1 MGITLLDGL
10 GDKIRSSSSLTGL
23 KAIIIMNKNSNNLIE
38 NFTLL
43 ISNTRLYLINL
54 LDFRKDADQ
63 LNTTQAIKADVQFK
77 GATAWILICS
87 IFVASIGLNTN
98 SIPVVIGAMLI
109 SPLMGPILGVGLS
122 IAINDIDTL
131 KSSLIS
137 LGTMVLLSVLTSFL
151 YFYVFDINAD
161 TSELFVRTRPD
172 IREILIAFFGGLAL
186 IIARTKKGTIAT
198 VIYGVAIATA
208 LIPPLCTAGYGIAVG
223 SMDYFLGA
231 MYLFIINT
239 IFIALATFIV
249 IKFLK
254 FPMINYVDS
263 MRRRRISRFVTL
275 AAVIVMIPAVWTFVN
290 VVNESNFKND
300 AFSFINSELEILPN
314 SKFIK
319 KNALIQYNK
328 DESSVIE
335 LTTLGNDQISEEI
348 EFVLNTKM
356 KNYSSLN
363 DTELIISQSL
373 FREINNLEY
382 MEELRSRDSLDL
394 LSQTQ
399 KINFLEDKVQ
409 QLLVLEKN
417 YIEFPNLLKEVNI
430 NYSEI
435 DEFSYSNILKS
446 DFKSIDTVSVFYVK
460 WNDTLVDEM
469 DIINRSI
476 QLEKWLKYKLNLD
489 TIILKRA

>member
-1 MGITLLDGL
+1 
-10 GDKIRSSSSLTGL
+10 
-23 KAIIIMNKNSNNLIE
+23 MNQNNNIFE
-38 NFTLL
+38 NFNQLFYD
-43 ISNTRLYLINL
+43 TRKYLVNL

-63 LNTTQAIKADVQFK
+63 ISTIEEIKANIQFK

-87 IFVASIGLNTN
+87 ILVASIGLNTN

-131 KSSLIS
+131 KTSLIS
-137 LGTMVLLSVLTSFL
+137 LGTMILLSVLTSFV
-151 YFYVFDINAD
+151 YFWIFDINAD
-161 TSELFVRTRPD
+161 TSELFARTRPD

-186 IIARTKKGTIAT
+186 IIATTKKGTIAT

-223 SMDYFLGA
+223 SWDYFIGA

-249 IKFLK
+249 TKFLK

-263 MRRRRISRFVTL
+263 IRRRTISRFATL
-275 AAVIVMIPAVWTFVN
+275 AAIIVMIPAIWTFVN

-300 AFSFINSELEILPN
+300 ALSFLNSELDILPN
-314 SKFIK
+314 SKYIK
-319 KNALIQYNK
+319 KNTVVQYYSDK
-328 DESSVIE
+328 PSVIE
-335 LTTLGNDQISEEI
+335 LTTLGNDQISKEI

-356 KNYSSLN
+356 KNYSALN
-363 DTELIISQSL
+363 NTELIINQSV

-409 QLLVLEKN
+409 ELLVLEKN
-417 YIEFPNLLKEVNI
+417 YIEFPNLLKELNI

-460 WNDTLVDEM
+460 WNDSLVNEV
-469 DIINRSI
+469 DISGKSS
-476 QLEKWLKYKLNLD
+476 QLERWLKYKLNLD
-489 TIILKRA
+489 SIVIKREF

>member
-1 MGITLLDGL
+1 
-10 GDKIRSSSSLTGL
+10 
-23 KAIIIMNKNSNNLIE
+23 MNQNNNIFE
-38 NFTLL
+38 NFSQLF
-43 ISNTRLYLINL
+43 SDTRIYLVNL

-63 LNTTQAIKADVQFK
+63 ISTIEEIKANIQFK
-77 GATAWILICS
+77 GATDWILICS
-87 IFVASIGLNTN
+87 ILVASIGLNTN

-131 KSSLIS
+131 KTSLIS
-137 LGTMVLLSVLTSFL
+137 LGTMILLSVLTSFI
-151 YFYVFDINAD
+151 YFWIFDINAD
-161 TSELFVRTRPD
+161 TSELFARTRPD

-186 IIARTKKGTIAT
+186 IIATTKKGTIAT

-223 SMDYFLGA
+223 SWDYFIGA

-249 IKFLK
+249 TKFLK

-263 MRRRRISRFVTL
+263 IRRRTISRFATL
-275 AAVIVMIPAVWTFVN
+275 AAIIVMIPAIWTFVN

-300 AFSFINSELEILPN
+300 ALSFLNSELDILPN
-314 SKFIK
+314 SKYIK
-319 KNALIQYNK
+319 KNTVVQYYSDK
-328 DESSVIE
+328 PSVIE
-335 LTTLGNDQISEEI
+335 LTTLGNDQISKEI

-356 KNYSSLN
+356 KNYSALN
-363 DTELIISQSL
+363 NTELIINQSV

-409 QLLVLEKN
+409 ELLVLEKN
-417 YIEFPNLLKEVNI
+417 YIEFPNLLKELNI

-460 WNDTLVDEM
+460 WNDSLVNEV
-469 DIINRSI
+469 DISAKSS
-476 QLEKWLKYKLNLD
+476 QLERWLKYKLNLD
-489 TIILKRA
+489 SIVIKREF

>member
-1 MGITLLDGL
+1 M
-10 GDKIRSSSSLTGL
+10 
-23 KAIIIMNKNSNNLIE
+23 MNKNNNNIFD

-43 ISNTRLYLINL
+43 ISNTRIYLVNL

-63 LNTTQAIKADVQFK
+63 ISTTEAIKADVQFK

-131 KSSLIS
+131 RTSMIS
-137 LGTMVLLSVLTSFL
+137 LGTMMLLSILTSFL

-161 TSELFVRTRPD
+161 TSELFARTRPD

-249 IKFLK
+249 VKFLK

-263 MRRRRISRFVTL
+263 IRRRRISRFATL
-275 AAVIVMIPAVWTFVN
+275 AAIVVMIPAVWTFVN
-290 VVNESNFKND
+290 VVKESNFKND
-300 AFSFINSELEILPN
+300 AMSFVNSELDILPN
-314 SKFIK
+314 SKYIK
-319 KNALIQYNK
+319 KNTLIQYNK
-328 DESSVIE
+328 DIPSVIE
-335 LTTLGNDQISEEI
+335 LTTLGNDQISDEI
-348 EFVLNTKM
+348 EFVLSTKM
-356 KNYSSLN
+356 KNYSSLDN
-363 DTELIISQSL
+363 TELIINQSL

-399 KINFLEDKVQ
+399 KINFLENKIQ
-409 QLLVLEKN
+409 QLLKLEQN
-417 YIEFPNLLKEVNI
+417 YIEFPGLVNEVSI

-435 DEFSYSNILKS
+435 ENFSYSNVLKS
-446 DFKSIDTVSVFYVK
+446 DFKSIDTISVFYVK
-460 WNDTLVDEM
+460 WNDSLINEL
-469 DIINRSI
+469 DIINKSI
-476 QLEKWLKYKLNLD
+476 QLEKWLKYKLTLD
-489 TIILKRA
+489 SIIIKRQL

>member
-1 MGITLLDGL
+1 
-10 GDKIRSSSSLTGL
+10 
-23 KAIIIMNKNSNNLIE
+23 MNQNNNIFE
-38 NFTLL
+38 NFSQLF
-43 ISNTRLYLINL
+43 SDTRIYLVNL

-63 LNTTQAIKADVQFK
+63 ISTIEEIKANIQFK

-87 IFVASIGLNTN
+87 ILVASIGLNTN

-131 KSSLIS
+131 KTSLIS
-137 LGTMVLLSVLTSFL
+137 LGTMILLSVLTSFV
-151 YFYVFDINAD
+151 YFWIFDINAD
-161 TSELFVRTRPD
+161 TSELFARTRPD

-186 IIARTKKGTIAT
+186 IIATTKKGTIAT

-223 SMDYFLGA
+223 SWDYFIGA

-249 IKFLK
+249 TKFLK

-263 MRRRRISRFVTL
+263 IRRRTISRFATL
-275 AAVIVMIPAVWTFVN
+275 AAIIVMIPAIWTFVN

-300 AFSFINSELEILPN
+300 ALSFLNSELDILPN
-314 SKFIK
+314 SKYIK
-319 KNALIQYNK
+319 KNTVVQYYSDK
-328 DESSVIE
+328 PSVIE
-335 LTTLGNDQISEEI
+335 LTTLGNDQISKEI

-356 KNYSSLN
+356 KNYSALN
-363 DTELIISQSL
+363 NTELIINQSV

-399 KINFLEDKVQ
+399 KINFLEAKVQ
-409 QLLVLEKN
+409 ELLVLEKN
-417 YIEFPNLLKEVNI
+417 YIEFPNLLKELNI

-460 WNDTLVDEM
+460 WNDSLVNEV
-469 DIINRSI
+469 DISGKSS
-476 QLEKWLKYKLNLD
+476 QLERWLKYKLNLD
-489 TIILKRA
+489 SIVIKREF

>member
-1 MGITLLDGL
+1 
-10 GDKIRSSSSLTGL
+10 
-23 KAIIIMNKNSNNLIE
+23 MNQNNNIFE
-38 NFTLL
+38 NFSQLF
-43 ISNTRLYLINL
+43 SDTRIYLVNL

-63 LNTTQAIKADVQFK
+63 ISTIEEIKANIQFK

-87 IFVASIGLNTN
+87 ILVASIGLNTN

-131 KSSLIS
+131 KTSLIS
-137 LGTMVLLSVLTSFL
+137 LGTMILLSVLTSFV
-151 YFYVFDINAD
+151 YFWIFDINAD
-161 TSELFVRTRPD
+161 TSELFARTRPD

-186 IIARTKKGTIAT
+186 IIATTKKGTIAT

-223 SMDYFLGA
+223 SWDYFIGA

-249 IKFLK
+249 TKFLK

-263 MRRRRISRFVTL
+263 IRRRTISRFATL
-275 AAVIVMIPAVWTFVN
+275 AAIIVMIPAIWTFVN

-300 AFSFINSELEILPN
+300 ALSFLNSELDILPN
-314 SKFIK
+314 SKYIK
-319 KNALIQYNK
+319 KNTVVQYYSDK
-328 DESSVIE
+328 PSVIE
-335 LTTLGNDQISEEI
+335 LTTLGNDQISKEI

-356 KNYSSLN
+356 KNYSALN
-363 DTELIISQSL
+363 NTELIINQSV

-409 QLLVLEKN
+409 ELLVLEKN
-417 YIEFPNLLKEVNI
+417 YIEFPNLLKELNI

-435 DEFSYSNILKS
+435 DEFSYSNIIKS

-460 WNDTLVDEM
+460 WNDSLVNEV
-469 DIINRSI
+469 DISGKSL
-476 QLEKWLKYKLNLD
+476 QLERWLKYKLNLD
-489 TIILKRA
+489 SIVIKREF

>member
-1 MGITLLDGL
+1 
-10 GDKIRSSSSLTGL
+10 
-23 KAIIIMNKNSNNLIE
+23 MNQNNNIFE
-38 NFTLL
+38 NFSQLF
-43 ISNTRLYLINL
+43 SDTRIYLVNL

-63 LNTTQAIKADVQFK
+63 ISTIEEIKANIQFK

-87 IFVASIGLNTN
+87 ILVASIGLNTN

-131 KSSLIS
+131 KTSLIS
-137 LGTMVLLSVLTSFL
+137 LGTMILLSVLTSFV
-151 YFYVFDINAD
+151 YFWIFDINAD
-161 TSELFVRTRPD
+161 TSELFARTRPD

-186 IIARTKKGTIAT
+186 IIATTKKGTIAT

-223 SMDYFLGA
+223 DLDYFLGA

-249 IKFLK
+249 TKFLK

-263 MRRRRISRFVTL
+263 IKRRRISRFATL
-275 AAVIVMIPAVWTFVN
+275 AAIIVMIPAVWTFVN

-300 AFSFINSELEILPN
+300 AQSFLNSELDILPN
-314 SKFIK
+314 SKYIK
-319 KNALIQYNK
+319 KNTVVQYHSDK
-328 DESSVIE
+328 PSVIE
-335 LTTLGNDQISEEI
+335 LTTLGNDQISKEI

-363 DTELIISQSL
+363 NTELIINQSV

-409 QLLVLEKN
+409 ELLVLEKN
-417 YIEFPNLLKEVNI
+417 YIEFPNLLKELNI

-460 WNDTLVDEM
+460 WNDSLVNEV
-469 DIINRSI
+469 DIAAKSS

-489 TIILKRA
+489 SIIIKREF

>member
-1 MGITLLDGL
+1 M
-10 GDKIRSSSSLTGL
+10 
-23 KAIIIMNKNSNNLIE
+23 
-38 NFTLL
+38 
-43 ISNTRLYLINL
+43 
-54 LDFRKDADQ
+54 
-63 LNTTQAIKADVQFK
+63 
-77 GATAWILICS
+77 IL
-87 IFVASIGLNTN
+87 
-98 SIPVVIGAMLI
+98 
-109 SPLMGPILGVGLS
+109 LS
-122 IAINDIDTL
+122 I
-131 KSSLIS
+131 
-137 LGTMVLLSVLTSFL
+137 LTSFF
-151 YFYVFDINAD
+151 YFWIFDINAD
-161 TSELFVRTRPD
+161 TSELFARTRPD

-223 SMDYFLGA
+223 SWDYFLGA

-263 MRRRRISRFVTL
+263 IRRRRISRFATL
-275 AAVIVMIPAVWTFVN
+275 AAIIVMIPAVWTFVN

-300 AFSFINSELEILPN
+300 ALSFLNSELDILPN
-314 SKFIK
+314 SKYIK
-319 KNALIQYNK
+319 KNTVVQYNSDK
-328 DESSVIE
+328 PSVIE
-335 LTTLGNDQISEEI
+335 LTTLGNDQISKEI

-363 DTELIISQSL
+363 NTELIINQSV

-409 QLLVLEKN
+409 ELLVLEKN
-417 YIEFPNLLKEVNI
+417 YIEFPNLLKELNI

-460 WNDTLVDEM
+460 WNDSLVNEI
-469 DIINRSI
+469 DIISKSS

-489 TIILKRA
+489 SIIIKREF

>member
-1 MGITLLDGL
+1 
-10 GDKIRSSSSLTGL
+10 
-23 KAIIIMNKNSNNLIE
+23 MNQNNNIFE
-38 NFTLL
+38 NFSQLFYD
-43 ISNTRLYLINL
+43 TRKYLVNL

-63 LNTTQAIKADVQFK
+63 ISTIEEIKANIQFK

-87 IFVASIGLNTN
+87 ILVASIGLNTN

-131 KSSLIS
+131 KTSLIS
-137 LGTMVLLSVLTSFL
+137 LGTMILLSVLTSFV
-151 YFYVFDINAD
+151 YFWIFDINAD
-161 TSELFVRTRPD
+161 TSELFARTRPD

-186 IIARTKKGTIAT
+186 IIATTKKGTIAT

-223 SMDYFLGA
+223 DLNYFLGA

-263 MRRRRISRFVTL
+263 IKRKRISRFATL
-275 AAVIVMIPAVWTFVN
+275 AAIIVMIPAVWTFVN

-300 AFSFINSELEILPN
+300 ALKFLNSELDILPN
-314 SKFIK
+314 SKYIK
-319 KNALIQYNK
+319 KNTVVQYHSDK
-328 DESSVIE
+328 PSVIE
-335 LTTLGNDQISEEI
+335 LTTLGNDQISKEI

-363 DTELIISQSL
+363 NTELIINQSI

-409 QLLVLEKN
+409 ELLVLEKN
-417 YIEFPNLLKEVNI
+417 YIEFPNLLKELNI

-460 WNDTLVDEM
+460 WNDSLVNEVDVA
-469 DIINRSI
+469 RKSS

-489 TIILKRA
+489 SIIIKREF

>member
-1 MGITLLDGL
+1 MQI
-10 GDKIRSSSSLTGL
+10 
-23 KAIIIMNKNSNNLIE
+23 
-38 NFTLL
+38 
-43 ISNTRLYLINL
+43 
-54 LDFRKDADQ
+54 
-63 LNTTQAIKADVQFK
+63 
-77 GATAWILICS
+77 
-87 IFVASIGLNTN
+87 
-98 SIPVVIGAMLI
+98 
-109 SPLMGPILGVGLS
+109 
-122 IAINDIDTL
+122 
-131 KSSLIS
+131 
-137 LGTMVLLSVLTSFL
+137 LLSYLR
-151 YFYVFDINAD
+151 
-161 TSELFVRTRPD
+161 RTRPD

-186 IIARTKKGTIAT
+186 IIATTKKGTIAT

-223 SMDYFLGA
+223 DLDYFLGA

-249 IKFLK
+249 TKFLK

-263 MRRRRISRFVTL
+263 IRRRRISRFATL
-275 AAVIVMIPAVWTFVN
+275 AAIIVMIPAVWTFVN

-300 AFSFINSELEILPN
+300 AQSFLNSELDILPN
-314 SKFIK
+314 SKYIK
-319 KNALIQYNK
+319 KNTVVQYHSEK
-328 DESSVIE
+328 PSVIE
-335 LTTLGNDQISEEI
+335 LTTLGNDQISKEI

-363 DTELIISQSL
+363 NTELIINQSV

-409 QLLVLEKN
+409 ELLVLEKN
-417 YIEFPNLLKEVNI
+417 YIEFPNLLKELNI

-446 DFKSIDTVSVFYVK
+446 NFKSIDTVSVFYVK
-460 WNDTLVDEM
+460 WNDSLVNEV
-469 DIINRSI
+469 DIAAKSS

-489 TIILKRA
+489 SIIIKREF

>member
-1 MGITLLDGL
+1 
-10 GDKIRSSSSLTGL
+10 
-23 KAIIIMNKNSNNLIE
+23 MNQNNNIFE
-38 NFTLL
+38 NFSQLF
-43 ISNTRLYLINL
+43 SDTRIYLVNL

-63 LNTTQAIKADVQFK
+63 ISTIEEIKANIQFK

-87 IFVASIGLNTN
+87 ILVASIGLNTN

-131 KSSLIS
+131 KTSLIS
-137 LGTMVLLSVLTSFL
+137 LGTMILLSVLTSFV
-151 YFYVFDINAD
+151 YFWIFDINAD
-161 TSELFVRTRPD
+161 TSELFARTRPD

-186 IIARTKKGTIAT
+186 IIATTKKGTIAT

-223 SMDYFLGA
+223 SWDYFIGA

-249 IKFLK
+249 TKFLK

-263 MRRRRISRFVTL
+263 IRRRTISRFATL
-275 AAVIVMIPAVWTFVN
+275 AAIIVMIPAIWTFVN

-300 AFSFINSELEILPN
+300 ALSFLNSELDILPN
-314 SKFIK
+314 SKYIK
-319 KNALIQYNK
+319 KNTVVQYNSDK
-328 DESSVIE
+328 PSVIE
-335 LTTLGNDQISEEI
+335 LTTLGNDQISKEI

-356 KNYSSLN
+356 KNYNSLN
-363 DTELIISQSL
+363 NTELIINQSV

-409 QLLVLEKN
+409 ELLVLEKN
-417 YIEFPNLLKEVNI
+417 YIEFPNLLKELNI

-460 WNDTLVDEM
+460 WNDSLVNEI
-469 DIINRSI
+469 DIISKSS

-489 TIILKRA
+489 SIIIKREF

>member
-1 MGITLLDGL
+1 
-10 GDKIRSSSSLTGL
+10 
-23 KAIIIMNKNSNNLIE
+23 MNQNNNIFE
-38 NFTLL
+38 NFSQLFYD
-43 ISNTRLYLINL
+43 TRIYLVNL

-63 LNTTQAIKADVQFK
+63 ISTIEEIKANIQFK

-87 IFVASIGLNTN
+87 ILVASIGLNTN

-131 KSSLIS
+131 KTSLIS
-137 LGTMVLLSVLTSFL
+137 LGTMILLSVLTSFV
-151 YFYVFDINAD
+151 YFWIFDINAD
-161 TSELFVRTRPD
+161 TSELFARTRPD

-186 IIARTKKGTIAT
+186 IIATTKKGTIAT

-223 SMDYFLGA
+223 DLDYFLGA

-249 IKFLK
+249 TKFLK

-263 MRRRRISRFVTL
+263 IKRKRISRFATL

-300 AFSFINSELEILPN
+300 ALKFLNSELDILPN
-314 SKFIK
+314 SKYIK
-319 KNALIQYNK
+319 KNTVVQYHSDK
-328 DESSVIE
+328 PSVIE
-335 LTTLGNDQISEEI
+335 LTTLGNDQISKEI

-363 DTELIISQSL
+363 NTELIINQSV

-409 QLLVLEKN
+409 ELLVLEKN
-417 YIEFPNLLKEVNI
+417 YIEFPNLLKELNI

-460 WNDTLVDEM
+460 WNDSLVNEVDVT
-469 DIINRSI
+469 RKSS

-489 TIILKRA
+489 SIIIKREF

>member
-1 MGITLLDGL
+1 
-10 GDKIRSSSSLTGL
+10 
-23 KAIIIMNKNSNNLIE
+23 MNQNNNIFE
-38 NFTLL
+38 NFSQLF
-43 ISNTRLYLINL
+43 SDTRIYLVNL

-63 LNTTQAIKADVQFK
+63 ISTIEEIKANIQFK

-87 IFVASIGLNTN
+87 ILVASIGLNTN

-131 KSSLIS
+131 KTSLIS
-137 LGTMVLLSVLTSFL
+137 LGTMILLSVLTSFV
-151 YFYVFDINAD
+151 YFWIFDINAD
-161 TSELFVRTRPD
+161 TSELFARTRPD

-186 IIARTKKGTIAT
+186 IIATTKKGTIAT

-223 SMDYFLGA
+223 DLDYFLGA

-249 IKFLK
+249 TKFLK

-263 MRRRRISRFVTL
+263 IKRRRISRFATL
-275 AAVIVMIPAVWTFVN
+275 AAIIVMIPAVWTFVN

-300 AFSFINSELEILPN
+300 ALSFLNSELDILPN
-314 SKFIK
+314 SKYIK
-319 KNALIQYNK
+319 KNTVVQYYSDK
-328 DESSVIE
+328 PSVIE
-335 LTTLGNDQISEEI
+335 LTTLGNDQISKEI

-356 KNYSSLN
+356 KNYSALN
-363 DTELIISQSL
+363 NTELIINQSV

-409 QLLVLEKN
+409 ELLVLEKN
-417 YIEFPNLLKEVNI
+417 YIEFPNLLKELNI

-460 WNDTLVDEM
+460 WNDSLVNEV
-469 DIINRSI
+469 DISAKSS
-476 QLEKWLKYKLNLD
+476 QLERWLKYKLNLD
-489 TIILKRA
+489 SIVIKREF

>member
-1 MGITLLDGL
+1 MEI
-10 GDKIRSSSSLTGL
+10 K
-23 KAIIIMNKNSNNLIE
+23 NNLS
-38 NFTLL
+38 LL
-43 ISNTRLYLINL
+43 IHNSREYLKEL
-54 LDFRKDADQ
+54 LDFRKDTDQ
-63 LNTTQAIKADVQFK
+63 ASTTNAIKSDIQFK

-109 SPLMGPILGVGLS
+109 SPLMGPILGIGLS

-131 KSSLIS
+131 KESLVS
-137 LGTMVLLSVLTSFL
+137 LGGMIVLSILTSFL
-151 YFYVFDINAD
+151 YFYIFDINAD
-161 TSELFVRTRPD
+161 TSELFARTRPD

-223 SMDYFLGA
+223 SWDYFLGA

-263 MRRRRISRFVTL
+263 ARRRTIARFATL
-275 AAVIVMIPAVWTFVN
+275 AAVIVMIPAIWTFVN
-290 VVNESNFKND
+290 VVNESNFRND
-300 AFSFINSELEILPN
+300 ASSFIANELDILPN
-314 SKFIK
+314 SKYIIK
-319 KNALIQYNK
+319 NSIIQYNS
-328 DESSVIE
+328 DSSSIIE
-335 LTTLGNDQISEEI
+335 LTTLGNDQISEDL

-363 DTELIISQSL
+363 DTELIINQSI

-382 MEELRSRDSLDL
+382 MEELRSRDSMDL
-394 LSQTQ
+394 LSKTQ
-399 KINFLEDKVQ
+399 KIVFLEDKVKE
-409 QLLVLEKN
+409 LLVLEKN
-417 YIEFPNLLKEVNI
+417 YVEFPNLLEELKI
-430 NYSEI
+430 NYTDI
-435 DEFSYSNILKS
+435 KEFSYSNVLRS
-446 DFKSIDTVSVFYVK
+446 NFKSIDTLSVFYVK
-460 WNDTLVDEM
+460 WSDSLIDESL
-469 DIINRSI
+469 ISAKSL
-476 QLEKWLKYKLNLD
+476 QLEQWLKYKLNLD
-489 TIILKRA
+489 SIVIKRVK

>member
-1 MGITLLDGL
+1 
-10 GDKIRSSSSLTGL
+10 
-23 KAIIIMNKNSNNLIE
+23 MNQSNNIFQ
-38 NFTLL
+38 NFSQLFSDMR
-43 ISNTRLYLINL
+43 IYLINL

-63 LNTTQAIKADVQFK
+63 ITTTEAIKADIQFK

-87 IFVASIGLNTN
+87 IIVASIGLNTN

-109 SPLMGPILGVGLS
+109 SPLMGPILGIGLS

-131 KSSLIS
+131 KTSLVS
-137 LGTMVLLSVLTSFL
+137 LGTMILLSILTSFF
-151 YFYVFDINAD
+151 YFWIFDINAD
-161 TSELFVRTRPD
+161 TSELFARTRPD

-223 SMDYFLGA
+223 SWDYFLGA

-263 MRRRRISRFVTL
+263 IRRRRISRFATL
-275 AAVIVMIPAVWTFVN
+275 AAIIVMIPAVWTFVN

-300 AFSFINSELEILPN
+300 ALSFLNSELDILPN
-314 SKFIK
+314 SKYIK
-319 KNALIQYNK
+319 KNTVVQYNSDK
-328 DESSVIE
+328 PSVIE
-335 LTTLGNDQISEEI
+335 LTTLGNDQISKEI

-363 DTELIISQSL
+363 NTELIINQSV

-409 QLLVLEKN
+409 ELLVLEKN
-417 YIEFPNLLKEVNI
+417 YIEFPNLLKELNI

-460 WNDTLVDEM
+460 WNDSLVNEI
-469 DIINRSI
+469 DIISKSS

-489 TIILKRA
+489 SIIIKREF

>member
-1 MGITLLDGL
+1 
-10 GDKIRSSSSLTGL
+10 
-23 KAIIIMNKNSNNLIE
+23 MNQNNNIFE
-38 NFTLL
+38 NFSQLF
-43 ISNTRLYLINL
+43 SDTRIYLVNL

-63 LNTTQAIKADVQFK
+63 ISTTEAIKADIQFK

-87 IFVASIGLNTN
+87 ILVASIGLNTN

-109 SPLMGPILGVGLS
+109 SPLMGPILGIGLS

-131 KSSLIS
+131 KTSLIS
-137 LGTMVLLSVLTSFL
+137 LGTMIILSILTSFI
-151 YFYVFDINAD
+151 YFWIFDINAD
-161 TSELFVRTRPD
+161 TSELFARTRPD

-223 SMDYFLGA
+223 DLDYFLGA

-263 MRRRRISRFVTL
+263 IRRRTISRFATL
-275 AAVIVMIPAVWTFVN
+275 AAIIVMIPAIWTFVN

-300 AFSFINSELEILPN
+300 AQSFLNSELDILPN
-314 SKFIK
+314 SKYIK
-319 KNALIQYNK
+319 KNTVVQYHSEK
-328 DESSVIE
+328 PSVIE
-335 LTTLGNDQISEEI
+335 LTTLGNDQISKEI

-363 DTELIISQSL
+363 NTELIINQSV

-409 QLLVLEKN
+409 ELLVLEKN
-417 YIEFPNLLKEVNI
+417 YIEFPNLLKELNI

-446 DFKSIDTVSVFYVK
+446 NFKSIDTVSVFYVK
-460 WNDTLVDEM
+460 WNDSLVNEV
-469 DIINRSI
+469 DIAAKSS

-489 TIILKRA
+489 SIIIKREF

>member
-1 MGITLLDGL
+1 
-10 GDKIRSSSSLTGL
+10 
-23 KAIIIMNKNSNNLIE
+23 MNQNNNIFE
-38 NFTLL
+38 NFSQLF
-43 ISNTRLYLINL
+43 SDTRIYLVNL

-63 LNTTQAIKADVQFK
+63 ISTIEEIKANIQFK

-87 IFVASIGLNTN
+87 ILVASIGLNTN

-131 KSSLIS
+131 KTSLIS
-137 LGTMVLLSVLTSFL
+137 LGTMILLSVLTSFV
-151 YFYVFDINAD
+151 YFWIFDINAD
-161 TSELFVRTRPD
+161 TSELFARTRPD

-186 IIARTKKGTIAT
+186 IIATTKKGTIAT

-223 SMDYFLGA
+223 SWDYFIGA

-249 IKFLK
+249 TKFLK

-263 MRRRRISRFVTL
+263 IRRRTISRFATL
-275 AAVIVMIPAVWTFVN
+275 AAIIVMIPAIWTFVN

-300 AFSFINSELEILPN
+300 ALSFLNSELDILPN
-314 SKFIK
+314 SKYIK
-319 KNALIQYNK
+319 KNTVVQYYSDK
-328 DESSVIE
+328 PSVIE
-335 LTTLGNDQISEEI
+335 LTTLGNDQISKEI

-356 KNYSSLN
+356 KNYSALN
-363 DTELIISQSL
+363 NTELIINQSV

-409 QLLVLEKN
+409 ELLVLEKN
-417 YIEFPNLLKEVNI
+417 YIEFPNLLKELNI

-460 WNDTLVDEM
+460 WNDSLVNEV
-469 DIINRSI
+469 DISGKLW
-476 QLEKWLKYKLNLD
+476 QLERWLKYKLNLD
-489 TIILKRA
+489 SIVIKREF

>member
-1 MGITLLDGL
+1 
-10 GDKIRSSSSLTGL
+10 
-23 KAIIIMNKNSNNLIE
+23 MNQNNTIFE
-38 NFTLL
+38 NFSQLFYD
-43 ISNTRLYLINL
+43 TRKYLVNL

-63 LNTTQAIKADVQFK
+63 ISTIEEIKANIQFK

-87 IFVASIGLNTN
+87 ILVASIGLNTN

-131 KSSLIS
+131 KTSLIS
-137 LGTMVLLSVLTSFL
+137 LGTMILLSVLTSFV
-151 YFYVFDINAD
+151 YFWIFDINAD
-161 TSELFVRTRPD
+161 TSELFARTRPD

-186 IIARTKKGTIAT
+186 IIATTKKGTIAT

-223 SMDYFLGA
+223 DLDYFLGA

-249 IKFLK
+249 TKFLK

-263 MRRRRISRFVTL
+263 IKRKRISRFATL

-300 AFSFINSELEILPN
+300 ALKFLNSELDILPN
-314 SKFIK
+314 SKYIK
-319 KNALIQYNK
+319 KNTVVQYHSDK
-328 DESSVIE
+328 PSVIE
-335 LTTLGNDQISEEI
+335 LTTLGNDQISKEI

-363 DTELIISQSL
+363 NTELIINQSI

-409 QLLVLEKN
+409 ELLVLEKN
-417 YIEFPNLLKEVNI
+417 YIEFPNLLKELNI

-460 WNDTLVDEM
+460 WNDSLVNEVDVT
-469 DIINRSI
+469 RKSS

-489 TIILKRA
+489 SIIIKREF

>member
-1 MGITLLDGL
+1 M
-10 GDKIRSSSSLTGL
+10 
-23 KAIIIMNKNSNNLIE
+23 MNKNNNNIID

-43 ISNTRLYLINL
+43 ISNTRIYLVNL

-63 LNTTQAIKADVQFK
+63 ISTTEAIKADVQFK

-131 KSSLIS
+131 RTSIIS
-137 LGTMVLLSVLTSFL
+137 LGTMMLLSILTSFL

-161 TSELFVRTRPD
+161 TSELFARTRPD

-249 IKFLK
+249 VKFLK

-263 MRRRRISRFVTL
+263 IRRRRISRFATL
-275 AAVIVMIPAVWTFVN
+275 AAVVVMIPAVWTFVN
-290 VVNESNFKND
+290 VVKESNFKND
-300 AFSFINSELEILPN
+300 AMSFVNSELDILPN
-314 SKFIK
+314 SKYIK
-319 KNALIQYNK
+319 KNILIQYNK
-328 DESSVIE
+328 DIPSVIE
-335 LTTLGNDQISEEI
+335 LTTLGNDQISDEI
-348 EFVLNTKM
+348 EFVLSTKM
-356 KNYSSLN
+356 KNYSSLDN
-363 DTELIISQSL
+363 TELIINQSL

-399 KINFLEDKVQ
+399 KINFLENKIQ
-409 QLLVLEKN
+409 QLLKLEQN
-417 YIEFPNLLKEVNI
+417 YIEFPGLVNEVSI

-435 DEFSYSNILKS
+435 QNFSYSNVLKS
-446 DFKSIDTVSVFYVK
+446 DFKSIDTISVFYVK
-460 WNDTLVDEM
+460 WNDSLINEL
-469 DIINRSI
+469 DIANKSV

-489 TIILKRA
+489 SILIKRQL

>member
-1 MGITLLDGL
+1 
-10 GDKIRSSSSLTGL
+10 
-23 KAIIIMNKNSNNLIE
+23 MNQNNNIFE
-38 NFTLL
+38 NFSQLFYDSR
-43 ISNTRLYLINL
+43 IYLVSL

-63 LNTTQAIKADVQFK
+63 ISTIEEIKANIQFK

-87 IFVASIGLNTN
+87 ILVASIGLNTN

-131 KSSLIS
+131 KTSLIS
-137 LGTMVLLSVLTSFL
+137 LGTMILLSVLTSFV
-151 YFYVFDINAD
+151 YFWIFDINAD
-161 TSELFVRTRPD
+161 TSELFARTRPD

-186 IIARTKKGTIAT
+186 IIATTKKGTIAT

-223 SMDYFLGA
+223 DLNYFLGA

-254 FPMINYVDS
+254 FQMINYVDS
-263 MRRRRISRFVTL
+263 IKRKRISRFATL
-275 AAVIVMIPAVWTFVN
+275 AAIIVMIPAVWTFVN

-300 AFSFINSELEILPN
+300 ALKFLNSELDILPN
-314 SKFIK
+314 SKYIK
-319 KNALIQYNK
+319 KNTVVQYHSDK
-328 DESSVIE
+328 PSVIE
-335 LTTLGNDQISEEI
+335 LTTLGNDQISKEI

-363 DTELIISQSL
+363 NTELIINQSV

-409 QLLVLEKN
+409 ELLVLEKN
-417 YIEFPNLLKEVNI
+417 YIEFPNLLKELNI

-460 WNDTLVDEM
+460 WNDSLVNEVDVT
-469 DIINRSI
+469 RKSS

-489 TIILKRA
+489 SIIIKREF

>member
-1 MGITLLDGL
+1 
-10 GDKIRSSSSLTGL
+10 
-23 KAIIIMNKNSNNLIE
+23 
-38 NFTLL
+38 
-43 ISNTRLYLINL
+43 LYLINL

-131 KSSLIS
+131 KSSLVS
-137 LGTMVLLSVLTSFL
+137 LGTMVLLSILTSFL
-151 YFYVFDINAD
+151 YFCVFDINAD

-275 AAVIVMIPAVWTFVN
+275 AAIIVMIPAVWTFVN

-489 TIILKRA
+489 TIILKREL

>member
-1 MGITLLDGL
+1 
-10 GDKIRSSSSLTGL
+10 
-23 KAIIIMNKNSNNLIE
+23 MNQNNNIFE
-38 NFTLL
+38 NFSQLF
-43 ISNTRLYLINL
+43 SDTRIYLVNL

-63 LNTTQAIKADVQFK
+63 ISTIEEIKANIQFK

-87 IFVASIGLNTN
+87 ILVASIGLNTN

-131 KSSLIS
+131 KTSLIS
-137 LGTMVLLSVLTSFL
+137 LGTMILLSVLTSFV
-151 YFYVFDINAD
+151 YFWIFDINAD
-161 TSELFVRTRPD
+161 TSELFARTRPD

-186 IIARTKKGTIAT
+186 IIATTKKGTIAT

-223 SMDYFLGA
+223 SWDYFIGA

-249 IKFLK
+249 TKFLK

-263 MRRRRISRFVTL
+263 IRRRTISRFATL
-275 AAVIVMIPAVWTFVN
+275 AAIIVMIPAIWTFVN

-300 AFSFINSELEILPN
+300 ALSFLNSELDILPN
-314 SKFIK
+314 SKYIK
-319 KNALIQYNK
+319 KNTVVQYNSDK
-328 DESSVIE
+328 PSVIE
-335 LTTLGNDQISEEI
+335 LTTLGNDQISKEI

-356 KNYSSLN
+356 KNYNSLN
-363 DTELIISQSL
+363 NTELIINQSV

-409 QLLVLEKN
+409 ELLVLEKN
-417 YIEFPNLLKEVNI
+417 YIEFPNLLKELNI

-460 WNDTLVDEM
+460 WNDSLVNEV
-469 DIINRSI
+469 DISGKSS
-476 QLEKWLKYKLNLD
+476 QLERWLKYKLNLD
-489 TIILKRA
+489 SIVIKREF

>member
-1 MGITLLDGL
+1 MMNNNNN
-10 GDKIRSSSSLTGL
+10 
-23 KAIIIMNKNSNNLIE
+23 IID

-43 ISNTRLYLINL
+43 ISNTRIYLVNL

-63 LNTTQAIKADVQFK
+63 ISTTEAIKADVQFK

-131 KSSLIS
+131 RTSIIS
-137 LGTMVLLSVLTSFL
+137 LGTMMLLSILTSFL

-161 TSELFVRTRPD
+161 TSELFARTRPD

-249 IKFLK
+249 VKFLK

-263 MRRRRISRFVTL
+263 IRRRRISRFATL
-275 AAVIVMIPAVWTFVN
+275 AAVVVMIPAVWTFVN
-290 VVNESNFKND
+290 VVKESNFKND
-300 AFSFINSELEILPN
+300 AMSFVNSELDILPN
-314 SKFIK
+314 SKYIK
-319 KNALIQYNK
+319 KNILIQYNK
-328 DESSVIE
+328 DIPSVIE
-335 LTTLGNDQISEEI
+335 LTTLGNDQISDEI
-348 EFVLNTKM
+348 EFVLSTKM
-356 KNYSSLN
+356 KNYSSLDN
-363 DTELIISQSL
+363 TELIINQSL

-399 KINFLEDKVQ
+399 KINFLENKIQ
-409 QLLVLEKN
+409 QLLKLEQN
-417 YIEFPNLLKEVNI
+417 YIEFPGLVNEVSI

-435 DEFSYSNILKS
+435 QNFSYSNVLKS
-446 DFKSIDTVSVFYVK
+446 DFKSIDTISVFYVK
-460 WNDTLVDEM
+460 WNDSLINEL
-469 DIINRSI
+469 DIANKSV

-489 TIILKRA
+489 SILIKRQL

>member
-1 MGITLLDGL
+1 
-10 GDKIRSSSSLTGL
+10 
-23 KAIIIMNKNSNNLIE
+23 MNQSNNIFQ
-38 NFTLL
+38 NFSQLF
-43 ISNTRLYLINL
+43 SDTRIYLINL

-63 LNTTQAIKADVQFK
+63 ITTTEAIKADIQFK

-87 IFVASIGLNTN
+87 IIVASIGLNTN

-109 SPLMGPILGVGLS
+109 SPLMGPILGLGLS

-131 KSSLIS
+131 KTSLVS
-137 LGTMVLLSVLTSFL
+137 LGTMILLSILTSFF
-151 YFYVFDINAD
+151 YFWIFDINAD
-161 TSELFVRTRPD
+161 TSELFARTRPD

-223 SMDYFLGA
+223 SWDYFLGA

-263 MRRRRISRFVTL
+263 IRRRRISRFATL
-275 AAVIVMIPAVWTFVN
+275 AAIIVMIPAIWTFVN

-300 AFSFINSELEILPN
+300 ALSFLNSELDILPN
-314 SKFIK
+314 SKYIK
-319 KNALIQYNK
+319 KNTVVQYNSDK
-328 DESSVIE
+328 PSVIE
-335 LTTLGNDQISEEI
+335 LTTLGNDQISKEI

-363 DTELIISQSL
+363 NTELIINQSV

-409 QLLVLEKN
+409 ELLVLEKN
-417 YIEFPNLLKEVNI
+417 YIEFPNLLKELNI

-460 WNDTLVDEM
+460 WNDSLVNEI
-469 DIINRSI
+469 DIISKSS

-489 TIILKRA
+489 SIIIKREF

>member
-1 MGITLLDGL
+1 
-10 GDKIRSSSSLTGL
+10 
-23 KAIIIMNKNSNNLIE
+23 MNQNNNIFE
-38 NFTLL
+38 NFSQLF
-43 ISNTRLYLINL
+43 SDTRIYLVNL

-63 LNTTQAIKADVQFK
+63 ISTTEAIKADIQFK

-87 IFVASIGLNTN
+87 ILVASIGLNTN

-109 SPLMGPILGVGLS
+109 SPLMGPILGIGLS

-131 KSSLIS
+131 KTSLIS
-137 LGTMVLLSVLTSFL
+137 LGTMIILSILTSFI
-151 YFYVFDINAD
+151 YFWIFDINAD
-161 TSELFVRTRPD
+161 TSELFARTRPD

-223 SMDYFLGA
+223 SWDYFIGA

-263 MRRRRISRFVTL
+263 VRRRTISRFATL
-275 AAVIVMIPAVWTFVN
+275 AAIIVMIPAVWTFVN
-290 VVNESNFKND
+290 VVNESKFNND
-300 AFSFINSELEILPN
+300 ALSFLNSELDILPN
-314 SKFIK
+314 SKYIK
-319 KNALIQYNK
+319 KNTVVQYNSDK
-328 DESSVIE
+328 PSVIE
-335 LTTLGNDQISEEI
+335 LTTLGNDQISKEI

-363 DTELIISQSL
+363 NTELIINQSI

-409 QLLVLEKN
+409 ELLVLEKN
-417 YIEFPNLLKEVNI
+417 YIEFPNLVKELNI

-460 WNDTLVDEM
+460 WNDSLVNEL
-469 DIINRSI
+469 DIISKSS

-489 TIILKRA
+489 SIIIKREF

>member
-1 MGITLLDGL
+1 
-10 GDKIRSSSSLTGL
+10 
-23 KAIIIMNKNSNNLIE
+23 MNQNNNIFE
-38 NFTLL
+38 NFSQLF
-43 ISNTRLYLINL
+43 SDTRIYLVNL

-63 LNTTQAIKADVQFK
+63 ISTTEAIKADIQFK

-87 IFVASIGLNTN
+87 ILVASIGLNTN

-109 SPLMGPILGVGLS
+109 SPLMGPILGIGLS

-131 KSSLIS
+131 KTSLIS
-137 LGTMVLLSVLTSFL
+137 LGTMIILSILTSFI
-151 YFYVFDINAD
+151 YFWIFDINAD
-161 TSELFVRTRPD
+161 TSELFARTRPD

-223 SMDYFLGA
+223 SWDYFIGA

-263 MRRRRISRFVTL
+263 VRRRTISRFATL
-275 AAVIVMIPAVWTFVN
+275 AAIIVMIPAVWTFVN

-300 AFSFINSELEILPN
+300 ALSFLNSELDILPN
-314 SKFIK
+314 SKYIK
-319 KNALIQYNK
+319 KNTVVQYNSDK
-328 DESSVIE
+328 PSVIE
-335 LTTLGNDQISEEI
+335 LTTLGNDQISKEI

-363 DTELIISQSL
+363 NTELIINQSI

-409 QLLVLEKN
+409 ELLVLEKN
-417 YIEFPNLLKEVNI
+417 YIEFPNLVKELNI

-460 WNDTLVDEM
+460 WNDNLVNEL
-469 DIINRSI
+469 DIISKSS

-489 TIILKRA
+489 SIIIKREF

>member
-1 MGITLLDGL
+1 M
-10 GDKIRSSSSLTGL
+10 
-23 KAIIIMNKNSNNLIE
+23 MNKNSNNILE

-43 ISNTRLYLINL
+43 ISNTRVYLVNL

-63 LNTTQAIKADVQFK
+63 ISTTEAIKADVQFK

-131 KSSLIS
+131 RTSIIS
-137 LGTMVLLSVLTSFL
+137 LGTMIFLSILTSFL
-151 YFYVFDINAD
+151 YFYVFDISAD
-161 TSELFVRTRPD
+161 TSELFARTRPD

-249 IKFLK
+249 VKFLK

-263 MRRRRISRFVTL
+263 IRRRRISRFATL
-275 AAVIVMIPAVWTFVN
+275 AAIVVMIPAVWTFIN

-300 AFSFINSELEILPN
+300 ALSFVNSELNILPN
-314 SKFIK
+314 SKYIK
-319 KNALIQYNK
+319 KNTLIQYNK
-328 DESSVIE
+328 DKSSVIE
-335 LTTLGNDQISEEI
+335 LTTLGNDQISDEI

-356 KNYSSLN
+356 KNYSSLS
-363 DTELIISQSL
+363 DTELIINQSL

-489 TIILKRA
+489 SIIIKREL

>member
-1 MGITLLDGL
+1 
-10 GDKIRSSSSLTGL
+10 
-23 KAIIIMNKNSNNLIE
+23 MNKNSNNLIE

-131 KSSLIS
+131 KSSLVS

-275 AAVIVMIPAVWTFVN
+275 AAIIVMIPAVWTFVN

-328 DESSVIE
+328 DESSIIE

-435 DEFSYSNILKS
+435 DEF
-446 DFKSIDTVSVFYVK
+446 
-460 WNDTLVDEM
+460 
-469 DIINRSI
+469 
-476 QLEKWLKYKLNLD
+476 
-489 TIILKRA
+489 

>member
-1 MGITLLDGL
+1 M
-10 GDKIRSSSSLTGL
+10 
-23 KAIIIMNKNSNNLIE
+23 
-38 NFTLL
+38 F
-43 ISNTRLYLINL
+43 
-54 LDFRKDADQ
+54 
-63 LNTTQAIKADVQFK
+63 
-77 GATAWILICS
+77 
-87 IFVASIGLNTN
+87 
-98 SIPVVIGAMLI
+98 
-109 SPLMGPILGVGLS
+109 
-122 IAINDIDTL
+122 
-131 KSSLIS
+131 
-137 LGTMVLLSVLTSFL
+137 LTSFL
-151 YFYVFDINAD
+151 YFCVFDINAD

-275 AAVIVMIPAVWTFVN
+275 AAIIVMIPAVWTFVN

-356 KNYSSLN
+356 KNYSSLT

-409 QLLVLEKN
+409 QLLVLERN

-460 WNDTLVDEM
+460 WNDTLVTEV

-489 TIILKRA
+489 SIIIKREL

>member
-1 MGITLLDGL
+1 
-10 GDKIRSSSSLTGL
+10 
-23 KAIIIMNKNSNNLIE
+23 MNQSNNIFQ
-38 NFTLL
+38 NFSQLF
-43 ISNTRLYLINL
+43 SDTRIYLINL

-63 LNTTQAIKADVQFK
+63 ITTTEAIKADIQFK

-87 IFVASIGLNTN
+87 IIVASNGLNTN

-109 SPLMGPILGVGLS
+109 SPLMGPILGIGLS

-131 KSSLIS
+131 KTSLVS
-137 LGTMVLLSVLTSFL
+137 LGTMILLSILTSFF
-151 YFYVFDINAD
+151 YFWIFDINAD
-161 TSELFVRTRPD
+161 TSELFARTRPD

-223 SMDYFLGA
+223 SWDYFLGA

-263 MRRRRISRFVTL
+263 IRRRRISRFATL
-275 AAVIVMIPAVWTFVN
+275 AAIIVMIPAVWTFVN

-300 AFSFINSELEILPN
+300 ALSFLNSELDILPN
-314 SKFIK
+314 SKYIK
-319 KNALIQYNK
+319 KNTVVQYNSDK
-328 DESSVIE
+328 PSVIE
-335 LTTLGNDQISEEI
+335 LTTLGNDQISKEI

-363 DTELIISQSL
+363 NTELIINQSV

-409 QLLVLEKN
+409 ELLVLEKN
-417 YIEFPNLLKEVNI
+417 YIEFPNLLKELNI

-460 WNDTLVDEM
+460 WNDSLVNEI
-469 DIINRSI
+469 DIISKSS

-489 TIILKRA
+489 SIIIKREF

>member
-1 MGITLLDGL
+1 
-10 GDKIRSSSSLTGL
+10 
-23 KAIIIMNKNSNNLIE
+23 MNQNNNISE
-38 NFTLL
+38 NFSQLFYD
-43 ISNTRLYLINL
+43 TRIYLVNL

-63 LNTTQAIKADVQFK
+63 ISTIEEIKANIQFK

-87 IFVASIGLNTN
+87 ILVASIGLNTN

-131 KSSLIS
+131 KTSLIS
-137 LGTMVLLSVLTSFL
+137 LGTMILLSVLTSFV
-151 YFYVFDINAD
+151 YFWIFDINAD
-161 TSELFVRTRPD
+161 TSELFARTRPD

-186 IIARTKKGTIAT
+186 IIATTKKGTIAT

-223 SMDYFLGA
+223 DLDYFLGA

-249 IKFLK
+249 TKFLK

-263 MRRRRISRFVTL
+263 IKRKRISRFATL

-300 AFSFINSELEILPN
+300 ALKFLNSELDILPN
-314 SKFIK
+314 SKYIK
-319 KNALIQYNK
+319 KNTVVQYHSDK
-328 DESSVIE
+328 PSVIE
-335 LTTLGNDQISEEI
+335 LTTLGNDQISKEI

-363 DTELIISQSL
+363 NTELIINQSI

-409 QLLVLEKN
+409 ELLVLEKN
-417 YIEFPNLLKEVNI
+417 YIEFPNLLKELNI

-435 DEFSYSNILKS
+435 NEFSYSNILKS

-460 WNDTLVDEM
+460 WNDSLVNEVDV
-469 DIINRSI
+469 IRKSS

-489 TIILKRA
+489 SIIIKREF

>member
-1 MGITLLDGL
+1 
-10 GDKIRSSSSLTGL
+10 
-23 KAIIIMNKNSNNLIE
+23 MNQNNNIFE
-38 NFTLL
+38 NFSQLF
-43 ISNTRLYLINL
+43 SDTRIYLVNL

-63 LNTTQAIKADVQFK
+63 ISTIEEIKANIQFK

-87 IFVASIGLNTN
+87 ILVASIGLNTN

-131 KSSLIS
+131 KTSLIS
-137 LGTMVLLSVLTSFL
+137 LGTMILLSVLTSFV
-151 YFYVFDINAD
+151 YFWIFDINAD
-161 TSELFVRTRPD
+161 TSELFARTRPD

-186 IIARTKKGTIAT
+186 IIATTKKGTIAT

-223 SMDYFLGA
+223 SWDYFIGA

-249 IKFLK
+249 TKFLK

-263 MRRRRISRFVTL
+263 IRRRTISRFATL
-275 AAVIVMIPAVWTFVN
+275 AAIIVMIPAIWTFVN

-300 AFSFINSELEILPN
+300 ALSFLNSELDILPN
-314 SKFIK
+314 SKYIK
-319 KNALIQYNK
+319 KNTVVQYYSDK
-328 DESSVIE
+328 PSVIE
-335 LTTLGNDQISEEI
+335 LTTLGNDQISKEI

-356 KNYSSLN
+356 KNYSALN
-363 DTELIISQSL
+363 NTELIINQSV

-409 QLLVLEKN
+409 ELLVLEKN
-417 YIEFPNLLKEVNI
+417 YIEFPNLLKELNI

-460 WNDTLVDEM
+460 WNDSLVNEV
-469 DIINRSI
+469 DISGKSS
-476 QLEKWLKYKLNLD
+476 QLERWLKYKLNLD
-489 TIILKRA
+489 SIVIKREF

>member
-1 MGITLLDGL
+1 MKNKYILLL
-10 GDKIRSSSSLTGL
+10 
-23 KAIIIMNKNSNNLIE
+23 
-38 NFTLL
+38 
-43 ISNTRLYLINL
+43 
-54 LDFRKDADQ
+54 
-63 LNTTQAIKADVQFK
+63 
-77 GATAWILICS
+77 
-87 IFVASIGLNTN
+87 
-98 SIPVVIGAMLI
+98 
-109 SPLMGPILGVGLS
+109 
-122 IAINDIDTL
+122 
-131 KSSLIS
+131 
-137 LGTMVLLSVLTSFL
+137 
-151 YFYVFDINAD
+151 
-161 TSELFVRTRPD
+161 
-172 IREILIAFFGGLAL
+172 LIAFL
-186 IIARTKKGTIAT
+186 
-198 VIYGVAIATA
+198 
-208 LIPPLCTAGYGIAVG
+208 
-223 SMDYFLGA
+223 S
-231 MYLFIINT
+231 
-239 IFIALATFIV
+239 
-249 IKFLK
+249 
-254 FPMINYVDS
+254 FPILNAQSNVVQS
-263 MRRRRISRFVTL
+263 KRI
-275 AAVIVMIPAVWTFVN
+275 VN

-356 KNYSSLN
+356 KNYSSLT

-409 QLLVLEKN
+409 QLLVLERN

-460 WNDTLVDEM
+460 WNDTLVTEV

-489 TIILKRA
+489 SIIIKREL